1 MRKIV
6 LWGPLN
12 NEMAKTVTLGSANP
26 LTVTNL
32 GGSKMAFIYP
42 KDGMDKNCSKN
53 VRWGPLNAKMT
64 KTATLGSANPL
75 TVTNFGAGG
84 TKTDLF
90 TWNRATVKI
99 VKKHSY
105 S

>member
-1 MRKIV
+1 
-6 LWGPLN
+6 
-12 NEMAKTVTLGSANP
+12 MAKTVTLGSANP

-32 GGSKMAFIYP
+32 GGGGSKIAFIYLE
-42 KDGMDKNCSKN
+42 DGMDKNCSKN
-53 VRWGPLNAKMT
+53 VRWGPLNAKMK
-64 KTATLGSANPL
+64 KTVTLGSANPL
-75 TVTNFGAGG
+75 TVTNLGGGG

-99 VKKHSY
+99 VKKHSC